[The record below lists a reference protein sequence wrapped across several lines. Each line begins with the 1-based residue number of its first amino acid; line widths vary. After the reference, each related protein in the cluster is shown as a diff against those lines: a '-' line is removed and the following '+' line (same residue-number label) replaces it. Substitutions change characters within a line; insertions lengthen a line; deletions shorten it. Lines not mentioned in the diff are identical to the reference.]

1 MCRLS
6 RNSGASTSWNP
17 KGLSRPVEGELYL
30 FFFTSVWNSLLR
42 VLWRLFSFGTFV
54 NPCSFRCID
63 FSFYSLNQLIFPVKT
78 VFRLILNRFVQ
89 RLLYVALCHSNVHAL
104 RTLHSSLK
112 HLELRLFTPVGNAVC
127 AANVMNAICFRSC
140 VNTWKLL
147 ITFVSLKFP
156 QSSGKLEASNIT
168 RKRVTDHELCGRAAE
183 GRSSKLVILKPYVL
197 KYSIP

>member
-6 RNSGASTSWNP
+6 RNSGAWTSRNP
-17 KGLSRPVEGELYL
+17 KGLFRPVAGELYL
-30 FFFTSVWNSLLR
+30 LFFTSVWNSLLGI
-42 VLWRLFSFGTFV
+42 LWHLFSFGTFV
-54 NPCSFRCID
+54 NPCSVRCIYFSSVSALNNSRLWYVD
-63 FSFYSLNQLIFPVKT
+63 LFWFSFYSLNQLIFPVKT

-127 AANVMNAICFRSC
+127 AADVMNAICFRSC

-156 QSSGKLEASNIT
+156 QSSVK
-168 RKRVTDHELCGRAAE
+168 
-183 GRSSKLVILKPYVL
+183 
-197 KYSIP
+197 